1 MHKLFT
7 IATNTFIE
15 TLRQP
20 VYAIIIIAALFLFFI
35 SPSLTMYTMSDDNK
49 LLREIGLSTLFLA
62 SLFIAIFSA
71 SGAVA
76 EEIENKT
83 ITTVLSKPVQRPIFI
98 IAKFFGVS
106 AAVIL
111 AHYICT
117 IALLMTI
124 RHGVLESVSDTH
136 DWTVLGTAAVVVAA
150 AFLLSALFNYVYD
163 WKFSS
168 AAIVLTAIFTT
179 LGIVFLSFID
189 RNWQFNPQDNG
200 LNAVDIYGSVL
211 LLLAAIIIVA
221 LAVALSARFNIV
233 VTLSACIGIF
243 LLGLVSDYTFG
254 KLAEKQVLWAKL
266 WATIGRFLVP
276 NLQAFTVA
284 ELNGNVVGCCALQ
297 IIWSDLAEIKSL
309 AVDETNKD
317 KGIGKMLVAAAI
329 EQARQLGLPR
339 VFALTLNPAFF
350 EKLGFQIIEKETLPM
365 KVWSDCAACP
375 KQQNCDEI
383 AVIKSELK

>member
-1 MHKLFT
+1 MMYKLFT
-7 IATNTFIE
+7 IAKNTFIE
-15 TLRQP
+15 TLRPP

-98 IAKFFGVS
+98 IAKFLGVS
-106 AAVIL
+106 AAVFL

-124 RHGVLESVSDTH
+124 RHGVLEDVAATH
-136 DWTVLGTAAVVVAA
+136 DWTILGTAGVVVAA
-150 AFLLSALFNYVYD
+150 ALLLSAFFNYAYD
-163 WKFSS
+163 WKISS
-168 AAIVLTAIFTT
+168 TAVVLTGIFATF
-179 LGIVFLSFID
+179 GIVFLSFID
-189 RNWQFNPQDNG
+189 RNWQFNPQENG
-200 LNAVDIYGSVL
+200 INAVDIYGSVL

-221 LAVALSARFNIV
+221 LAVALSARFNIA

-254 KLAEKQVLWAKL
+254 RLAEKQLFGAKV
-266 WATIGRFLVP
+266 WATIGRYLVP
-276 NLQAFTVA
+276 NLQVFWISDAIYEGSEVPVKYIIISASYALCYTTAILALAIALFQRRQ
-284 ELNGNVVGCCALQ
+284 VG
-297 IIWSDLAEIKSL
+297 
-309 AVDETNKD
+309 
-317 KGIGKMLVAAAI
+317 
-329 EQARQLGLPR
+329 
-339 VFALTLNPAFF
+339 
-350 EKLGFQIIEKETLPM
+350 
-365 KVWSDCAACP
+365 
-375 KQQNCDEI
+375 
-383 AVIKSELK
+383 

>member
-7 IATNTFIE
+7 IAKNTFIE

-49 LLREIGLSTLFLA
+49 LLREIGLSTLFLT

-98 IAKFFGVS
+98 VAKFFGVT
-106 AAVIL
+106 AAVVL

-117 IALLMTI
+117 IALLMAI
-124 RHGVLESVSDTH
+124 RHGVLETASDTL
-136 DWTVLGTAAVVVAA
+136 DWTVISTAAVVVVAA
-150 AFLLSALFNYVYD
+150 SLLSAFFNYAYD

-168 AAIVLTAIFTT
+168 TAIVLTGIFGT

-189 RNWQFNPQDNG
+189 RNWQFNPQNNG
-200 LNAVDIYGSVL
+200 INALDVYGAVL
-211 LLLAAIIIVA
+211 LLLAAIIMVA
-221 LAVALSARFNIV
+221 LAVALSARFNIA

-243 LLGLVSDYTFG
+243 LLGLISDYTFREAA
-254 KLAEKQVLWAKL
+254 KTQLWAK
-266 WATIGRFLVP
+266 ICYFLVP
-276 NLQAFTVA
+276 NYQVFWISDAIYEGSEVPPKYIIISA
-284 ELNGNVVGCCALQ
+284 SYALCYTTA
-297 IIWSDLAEIKSL
+297 ILSL
-309 AVDETNKD
+309 A
-317 KGIGKMLVAAAI
+317 IALF
-329 EQARQLGLPR
+329 QRRQVG
-339 VFALTLNPAFF
+339 
-350 EKLGFQIIEKETLPM
+350 
-365 KVWSDCAACP
+365 
-375 KQQNCDEI
+375 
-383 AVIKSELK
+383 